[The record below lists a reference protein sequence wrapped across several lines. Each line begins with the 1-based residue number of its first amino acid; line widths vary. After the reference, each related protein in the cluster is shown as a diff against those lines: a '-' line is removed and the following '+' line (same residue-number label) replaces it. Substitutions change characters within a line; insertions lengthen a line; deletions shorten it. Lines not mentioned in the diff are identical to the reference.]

1 MTKKPK
7 VTILGSF
14 VVDLMARTP
23 HLPIPGETVKGSMF
37 RIGSGGK
44 GTNQGIAASR
54 TGSDVSMITKIGKDD
69 FSGIAVNSFKKEG
82 MDCSYLYQDP
92 DSSTGTALIMVDEI
106 SSQNSIVVTLG
117 ACEKITRGEIEN
129 GRRAIEKADVFLAQL
144 ETNIDAVEYA
154 IRLASK
160 AGVKV
165 ILNPAP
171 VQPLSDDLLA
181 NVKILIPNEIEAGAL
196 AGFDLRTEADIQ
208 LAAQKLLDKGIES
221 VIITLGG
228 RGAIV
233 ATKEAMERIN
243 AFNVTVVDTTGAG
256 DAFCGAFATAYA
268 EGKDILNAAR
278 FASAAAALSVTRIG
292 TAPSMPYRCEV
303 EDFLFNH
310 PKGEL

>member
-1 MTKKPK
+1 MTNKPK

-44 GTNQGIAASR
+44 GTNQGIAANR
-54 TGSDVSMITKIGKDD
+54 TGSEVSMITKIGNDD
-69 FSGIAVNSFKKEG
+69 FSGIAVNSFKNEG

-92 DSSTGTALIMVDEI
+92 NSSTGTALILVDEI

-117 ACEKITRGEIEN
+117 ACEKITPDEIEN
-129 GRRAIEKADVFLAQL
+129 ARQAIEKADVLLVQL

-154 IRLASK
+154 IRLANK
-160 AGVKV
+160 AGVRV

-171 VQPLSDDLLA
+171 VQSLSDDLLA
-181 NVKILIPNEIEAGAL
+181 KVNILIPNEVEARAL
-196 AGFDLRTEADIQ
+196 AGFELQTENDIQ
-208 LAAQKLLDKGIES
+208 LAAQRLLDKGIEN

-233 ATKEAMERIN
+233 ATQEAIVRMN

-268 EGKDILNAAR
+268 EGLDIVNAAR

-292 TAPSMPYRCEV
+292 TAPSMPYRHEV
-303 EDFLFNH
+303 EDFLFNY
-310 PKGEL
+310 PKGEY